1 MPEQP
6 AISEI
11 CPGLEASQ
19 NFPATQ
25 SLQEVTDTAAGV
37 ELHLP
42 STQSSHTVAELA
54 PAVAEADTYFPAAQF
69 RQESVGRKGEG
80 SRDVF
85 VNSYVVRV
93 VDEFSYT
100 CAEQTFCRA
109 AGFGAVFAR
118 LAINALRDVG
128 GSLRRAPRP
137 CRAVLAVR

>member
-11 CPGLEASQ
+11 CPGPKASQ
-19 NFPATQ
+19 NFPAAQ
-25 SLQEVTDTAAGV
+25 FLQEVTDTAAGV

-69 RQESVGRKGEG
+69 RQESVGRKGGG

-93 VDEFSYT
+93 VENGTDLLS
-100 CAEQTFCRA
+100 CGR
-109 AGFGAVFAR
+109 
-118 LAINALRDVG
+118 
-128 GSLRRAPRP
+128 
-137 CRAVLAVR
+137 VRCCICPSRNQCTA